1 MSLQPAAL
9 RELHAVARLP
19 ADAGGLIFDLIDNGP
34 FGHGGE
40 FVVWKD
46 RVRSAERAD
55 RSYNAVMTGHLR
67 RDHARHQFIWY
78 YRYRAD
84 GRCVDCGK
92 PAAVKPDGTLA
103 SRCRHHLDYNNR
115 QTQASYRR
123 RNEGPR

>member
-19 ADAGGLIFDLIDNGP
+19 ADAGGLIFDIIDSGS

-40 FVVWKD
+40 FVGKD
-46 RVRSAERAD
+46 RVRRAERMD
-55 RSYNAVMTGHLR
+55 RSYNALKTGHLR
-67 RDHARHQFIWY
+67 RNHAHINFLTY

-92 PAAVKPDGTLA
+92 PAAVNPNGTLA
-103 SRCRHHLDYNNR
+103 ARCRFHLDKNNR

-123 RNEGPR
+123 HKERPR